1 MMGHD
6 KFKVALVTGAAGG
19 IGAATARELHA
30 SGFRVV
36 MWDVAGQ
43 FPAELEND
51 KERVMTQTVDVTDAS
66 RIDAAL
72 AEVRDRWGGIS
83 VLINNAGISPK
94 TPDGT
99 GRGILDVSA
108 QEWKSVVD
116 INLTSLLTLI
126 QKTAPDMMGQE
137 WGRIVNLSSQAARTR
152 STVPGVAYVCTKTA
166 VLGLTRY
173 AAEELGPYGITCNA
187 VTPGRIASPMTASAG
202 AEVTARLNSSTP
214 LRRMGTPEEVA
225 KAIAFFCAPS
235 GDFISGAVLDV
246 NGGLFMQ

>member
-1 MMGHD
+1 MGHD
-6 KFKVALVTGAAGG
+6 RLKVALVTGAAGG

-30 SGFRVV
+30 AGFRLAL
-36 MWDVAGQ
+36 WDVAGS
-43 FPAELEND
+43 FPAELAD
-51 KERVMTQTVDVTDAS
+51 DAERVLTQRVDVADAGQV
-66 RIDAAL
+66 DAAL
-72 AEVRDRWGGIS
+72 AAVRDRWGGVS

-94 TPDGT
+94 TPDGK
-99 GRGILDVSA
+99 GRGILAVSA
-108 QEWKSVVD
+108 QEWTKVLD

-126 QKTAPDMMGQE
+126 QKTAPDMMAQE

-173 AAEELGPYGITCNA
+173 AAEELGPHGITCNA

-202 AEVTARLNSSTP
+202 ADVTERLNSNTP

-235 GDFISGAVLDV
+235 GDFVSGAVLDV

>member
-1 MMGHD
+1 MGHD
-6 KFKVALVTGAAGG
+6 RLNVALITGAAGG

-30 SGFRVV
+30 AGFKLAL
-36 MWDVAGQ
+36 WDVTGQ
-43 FPAELEND
+43 FPAELAD
-51 KERVMTQTVDVTDAS
+51 DAQHVLPQRVDVTDA
-66 RIDAAL
+66 RQIDAAL
-72 AEVRDRWGGIS
+72 AAIRSRWGGVS

-94 TPDGT
+94 TSDGT
-99 GRGILDVSA
+99 GRGILTVSSD
-108 QEWKSVVD
+108 EWSRVLG
-116 INLTSLLTLI
+116 INLTALLTLI
-126 QKTAPDMMGQE
+126 QKTAPDMMAQA

-173 AAEELGPYGITCNA
+173 AAEELGPHGITCNA
-187 VTPGRIASPMTASAG
+187 VTPGRIASAMTASAG
-202 AEVTARLNSSTP
+202 PEVTERLNSNTP

-235 GDFISGAVLDV
+235 GDFVSGAVLDV

>member
-1 MMGHD
+1 MGQD
-6 KFKVALVTGAAGG
+6 KLNVALITGAAGG
-19 IGAATARELHA
+19 IGAATAMELHA
-30 SGFRVV
+30 AGFRVV
-36 MWDVAGQ
+36 LWDVTAR
-43 FPAELEND
+43 FPTEPGPGD
-51 KERVMTQTVDVTDAS
+51 ERVLTQVVDVA
-66 RIDAAL
+66 DAAQVDKAL
-72 AEVRDRWGGIS
+72 AAIRKKWGGVS

-94 TPDGT
+94 TPEGK
-99 GRGILDVSA
+99 GRGIMEVAPD
-108 QEWKSVVD
+108 EWQKVLD

-126 QKTAPDMMGQE
+126 QKTAPDMMAQG

-173 AAEELGPYGITCNA
+173 AADELGPYGITCNA

-202 AEVTARLNSSTP
+202 AEVTERLNSNTP
-214 LRRMGTPEEVA
+214 LRRMGTPQEVA

-235 GDFISGAVLDV
+235 GEFVSGAVLDV

>member
-1 MMGHD
+1 MGHD
-6 KFKVALVTGAAGG
+6 RLNVALVTGAAGG

-30 SGFRVV
+30 AGFRLAL
-36 MWDVAGQ
+36 WDVTER
-43 FPAELEND
+43 FPAELSDDTEH
-51 KERVMTQTVDVTDAS
+51 VLTQVVNVSDADQV
-66 RIDAAL
+66 DAAL
-72 AEVRDRWGGIS
+72 AAIRSRWGGVS

-94 TPDGT
+94 TPDGK
-99 GRGILDVSA
+99 GRGILAVSPDEWRDVL
-108 QEWKSVVD
+108 D

-126 QKTAPDMMGQE
+126 QKTAPDMMAQE

-173 AAEELGPYGITCNA
+173 AAEELGPHGITCNA

-202 AEVTARLNSSTP
+202 AEVTERLNSNTP
-214 LRRMGTPEEVA
+214 LRRMGSPEEVA

-235 GDFISGAVLDV
+235 GDFVSGAVLDV

>member
-1 MMGHD
+1 MMGQD
-6 KFKVALVTGAAGG
+6 KLNVALVTGAAGG

-30 SGFRVV
+30 AGFRLVL
-36 MWDVAGQ
+36 WDVAGN
-43 FPAELEND
+43 FPAELAGD
-51 KERVMTQTVDVTDAS
+51 TDRVLTQTVDVADTAQVDL
-66 RIDAAL
+66 AL
-72 AEVRDRWGGIS
+72 SAVREKWGGVS

-94 TPDGT
+94 TPDGK
-99 GRGILDVSA
+99 GRGILAVSA
-108 QEWKSVVD
+108 DEWRKVLD

-126 QKTAPDMMGQE
+126 QKTAPDMMAQE

-173 AAEELGPYGITCNA
+173 AADELGPYGITCNA

-202 AEVTARLNSSTP
+202 ADVTERLNGNTP
-214 LRRMGTPEEVA
+214 LRRMGTAQEVA
-225 KAIAFFCAPS
+225 RAIAFFCAPS
-235 GDFISGAVLDV
+235 GDFVSGAVLDV

>member
-1 MMGHD
+1 MGHD
-6 KFKVALVTGAAGG
+6 RLNVALITGAAGG

-30 SGFRVV
+30 AGFKLAL
-36 MWDVAGQ
+36 WDVAER
-43 FPAELEND
+43 FPVELSD
-51 KERVMTQTVDVTDAS
+51 DAVHVLTQRVDVTDAS
-66 RIDAAL
+66 QVDAAL
-72 AEVRDRWGGIS
+72 ATIRSRWGGVS

-94 TPDGT
+94 TPDGK
-99 GRGILDVSA
+99 GRGILTVSPE
-108 QEWKSVVD
+108 EWRGVLD

-126 QKTAPDMMGQE
+126 QKTAPDMMVQE

-173 AAEELGPYGITCNA
+173 AAEELGPHGITCNA
-187 VTPGRIASPMTASAG
+187 VTPGRIASAMTASAG
-202 AEVTARLNSSTP
+202 PEVTERLNSNTP

-235 GDFISGAVLDV
+235 GDFVSGAVLDV

>member
-1 MMGHD
+1 MSQD
-6 KFKVALVTGAAGG
+6 KLNVALVTGAAGG

-30 SGFRVV
+30 AGFKLVL
-36 MWDVAGQ
+36 WDVTEGFPSELAGT
-43 FPAELEND
+43 D
-51 KERVMTQTVDVTDAS
+51 ERVLRQVVDVTDVVQVD
-66 RIDAAL
+66 RAL
-72 AEVRDRWGGIS
+72 AEIRARWGGVS

-94 TPDGT
+94 KPDGK
-99 GRGILDVSA
+99 GRGILSVTPG
-108 QEWKSVVD
+108 EWAKVLD

-126 QKTAPDMMGQE
+126 QKTAPDMMVQG

-152 STVPGVAYVCTKTA
+152 ASVPGVAYVCTKTA

-173 AAEELGPYGITCNA
+173 AAEELGPHGITCNA

-202 AEVTARLNSSTP
+202 AEVTERLNSNTP

-225 KAIAFFCAPS
+225 KAIAFFCTPS
-235 GDFISGAVLDV
+235 GDFVSGAVLDV

>member
-1 MMGHD
+1 MGHD
-6 KFKVALVTGAAGG
+6 RLNVALVTGAAGG

-30 SGFRVV
+30 AGFKLAL
-36 MWDVAGQ
+36 WDVAGS
-43 FPAELEND
+43 FPAELSDDTEHVLT
-51 KERVMTQTVDVTDAS
+51 RQVDVTDAAQVD
-66 RIDAAL
+66 DALGAI
-72 AEVRDRWGGIS
+72 RSRWGGVS

-94 TPDGT
+94 TPDGK
-99 GRGILDVSA
+99 GRGILAVPPE
-108 QEWKSVVD
+108 EWRKVLD

-126 QKTAPDMMGQE
+126 QKTAPDMMAQE

-173 AAEELGPYGITCNA
+173 AAEELGPHGITCNA

-202 AEVTARLNSSTP
+202 SEVTERLNSNTP
-214 LRRMGTPEEVA
+214 LRRMGTPQEVA

-235 GDFISGAVLDV
+235 GDFVSGAVLDV